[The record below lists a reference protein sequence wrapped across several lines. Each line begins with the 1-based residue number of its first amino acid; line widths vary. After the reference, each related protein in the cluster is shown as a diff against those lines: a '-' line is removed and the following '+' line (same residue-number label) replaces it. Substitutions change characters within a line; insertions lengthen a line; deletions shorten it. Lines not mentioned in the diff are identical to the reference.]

1 MANPING
8 VAEVVLG
15 DGRTLKLAFDAN
27 AWVEVEEASGLEVPE
42 IIDKLTTGKVSMK
55 LQRTIMWAGFRKY
68 HPEIGIEE
76 AGALLFEAADAMQRA
91 LGGGMP
97 QGEPETPREESE
109 FDDEDGEGE
118 AGRDAEP
125 GPPLASA
132 GAGTAS

>member
-8 VAEVVLG
+8 EAEVKLA

-27 AWVEVEEASGLEVPE
+27 AWVEVEEASGLEMPE
-42 IIDKLTTGKVSMK
+42 IIEKLTTGKVSMK

-68 HPEIGIEE
+68 HPEIAIEE

-97 QGEPETPREESE
+97 QGEPESPREESE
-109 FDDEDGEGE
+109 FDDEDGE
-118 AGRDAEP
+118 AGRVAEP
-125 GPPLASA
+125 DPPLVSA